1 VDSDGASDDDVADE
15 DVDAVG
21 GVATLCFDLDLL
33 LDVGD
38 VDVDAEG
45 CDWGCVCAGVVSS
58 FVDVDVD
65 VGVVAVLSLAAC
77 CFFHFF
83 LAFSLNLLRS
93 ISFSL
98 FTFALVASVV
108 VAGEADVS
116 VLLVAPSCA
125 LLSTCSVL
133 PLSFCFAGVLDVSS
147 GV

>member
-1 VDSDGASDDDVADE
+1 MDSDGASDDDVADE
-15 DVDAVG
+15 DIDAVG

-83 LAFSLNLLRS
+83 LSFLSFFSFF
-93 ISFSL
+93 SFFGFLSSL
-98 FTFALVASVV
+98 FNRANT
-108 VAGEADVS
+108 D
-116 VLLVAPSCA
+116 
-125 LLSTCSVL
+125 
-133 PLSFCFAGVLDVSS
+133 
-147 GV
+147 